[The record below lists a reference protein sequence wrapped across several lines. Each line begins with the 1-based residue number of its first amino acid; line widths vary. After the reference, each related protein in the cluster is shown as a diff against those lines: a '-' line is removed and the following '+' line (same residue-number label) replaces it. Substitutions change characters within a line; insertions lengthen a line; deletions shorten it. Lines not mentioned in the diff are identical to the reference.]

1 VTFRPPLIQPRQP
14 PRFVPG
20 TNQGRVGST
29 GIDVQF
35 GGPGQ
40 WRTYDWPLPR
50 APVYPN
56 QTRTHIQNVN
66 ILLIGKDVQFGAAG
80 QFKTYD
86 WPLPRPYV
94 YPNQTRTW
102 LLNAQIQ
109 LIGKDTQFGAAG
121 QFKSYDWPLPRVGLQ
136 GKTWT
141 YSLNESTLAPVVAN
155 PLPFNQADWPLPR
168 TAPYQNS
175 LRTALDWFTFNDQDT
190 FFGGAGQ
197 PPANMDWPLPKTAPA
212 SGKTWIYTLNQTTL
226 APTIQSPFS
235 QTDWPLPRM
244 ALYPAQN
251 QTWLDQVKLNL
262 IGLDQFFGAQ
272 GQGPTYDWPTPRT
285 AVRLQDYTWLNN
297 LSQSTLAPF
306 IAPMPFGLYDWPP
319 PRSPLPLVDLH
330 SSVQG
335 SGFPDQIPAP
345 PIPAPIVSGV
355 TPGKLPPWPW
365 TWTHDAKQQRP
376 DSPEFVEALRRA
388 VLRENQLRAEKK
400 KLEAEF
406 SAKKLAVA
414 HKVIPEKDKAL
425 QNREYAIL
433 RRKIRATEEALSQ
446 AVTKEIELRLR
457 ALEYETASQDTVAAR
472 RQRELMIVLLLA

>member
-1 VTFRPPLIQPRQP
+1 
-14 PRFVPG
+14 
-20 TNQGRVGST
+20 
-29 GIDVQF
+29 
-35 GGPGQ
+35 
-40 WRTYDWPLPR
+40 
-50 APVYPN
+50 VYPN
-56 QTRTHIQNVN
+56 HLRTHIQNANVQ
-66 ILLIGKDVQFGAAG
+66 LIGKDTFFGGPGNAPD
-80 QFKTYD
+80 YD

-102 LLNAQIQ
+102 LLNSQVQ
-109 LIGKDTQFGAAG
+109 LIGKDTFFDGPG
-121 QFKSYDWPLPRVGLQ
+121 NGPDYDWPTPRQSGQ

-141 YSLNESTLAPVVAN
+141 YSLNQTTLAPVAAN

-168 TAPYQNS
+168 AAPYQD
-175 LRTALDWFTFNDQDT
+175 RTALDWFTFNDQDT

-197 PPANMDWPLPKTAPA
+197 PPANMDWPLPKTAPTP
-212 SGKTWIYTLNQTTL
+212 GKTWINALNQTTLAPAPQAPFSQSDWPLPKQTQISGGTWAYTLNQTTL

-235 QTDWPLPRM
+235 QTDWPLPRA

-251 QTWLDQVKLNL
+251 RTWLDQVKLNL

-272 GQGPTYDWPTPRT
+272 GQGPRYDWTTPRT

-306 IAPMPFGLYDWPP
+306 IAPMPFNLYDWPL
-319 PRSPLPLVDLH
+319 PRTPLPLVDLH
-330 SSVQG
+330 SSIQG

-345 PIPAPIVSGV
+345 PIPAPIVSSV

-376 DSPEFVEALRRA
+376 DSPEFIEALRRA

-400 KLEAEF
+400 KLEEEF

-414 HKVIPEKDKAL
+414 HKVIPEKEKAL

-472 RQRELMIVLLLA
+472 RQRELMIVLLIA